1 MAQAEAFETDFW
13 KDANLR
19 KAWDDIVPGAPRKT
33 IPYTLTR
40 EAIELYCKSVGENHP
55 IYFDEAYA
63 KTTRYGGLIAP
74 PSIHIL
80 LMFSCTP
87 ADDWMRSPGT
97 VNAGQ
102 SWSYNIPAQP
112 NDVITLQ
119 ARALD
124 KFIKRERL
132 FVVHD
137 NVFFNQR
144 GDVICSGRGW
154 TIRPEGNSREDGAM
168 TPTFENLNA
177 GDTID
182 GPKFAVSRESIRL
195 FCDASLDYNPLH
207 LDDDYMKGNFGKTN
221 FVGVIMCGMNNVG
234 LISRMLTDWAYP
246 AGAIPRRLETRWVK
260 PV

>member
-1 MAQAEAFETDFW
+1 MAQPEAFETDFW
-13 KDANLR
+13 KHANLR
-19 KAWDDIVPGAPRKT
+19 KVWDDIVPGEPRKT

-40 EAIELYCKSVGENHP
+40 EAIELYCAAVGETHP
-55 IYFDEAYA
+55 LYFDEDYA
-63 KTTRYGGLIAP
+63 RTTRYGGLIAP

-102 SWSYNIPAQP
+102 SWSYNIPARP
-112 NDVITLQ
+112 GDVIRLE

-144 GDVICSGRGW
+144 GEVICSGRGW
-154 TIRPEGNSREDGAM
+154 TIRP
-168 TPTFENLNA
+168 
-177 GDTID
+177 
-182 GPKFAVSRESIRL
+182 V
-195 FCDASLDYNPLH
+195 
-207 LDDDYMKGNFGKTN
+207 
-221 FVGVIMCGMNNVG
+221 
-234 LISRMLTDWAYP
+234 
-246 AGAIPRRLETRWVK
+246 
-260 PV
+260 

>member
-1 MAQAEAFETDFW
+1 MIILYNKF
-13 KDANLR
+13 R
-19 KAWDDIVPGAPRKT
+19 KAAEINQRKQGGWHGAGGGLRDRFLERRQSAQGWDDIVPGEPRKT

-40 EAIELYCKSVGENHP
+40 EAIELYCKSVGEDHP

-102 SWSYNIPAQP
+102 SWSYNIPARP

-137 NVFFNQR
+137 NVFFNQH
-144 GDVICSGRGW
+144 GEVICSGRGW
-154 TIRPEGNSREDGAM
+154 TIRP
-168 TPTFENLNA
+168 
-177 GDTID
+177 
-182 GPKFAVSRESIRL
+182 V
-195 FCDASLDYNPLH
+195 
-207 LDDDYMKGNFGKTN
+207 
-221 FVGVIMCGMNNVG
+221 
-234 LISRMLTDWAYP
+234 
-246 AGAIPRRLETRWVK
+246 
-260 PV
+260 